1 MCAAVRKVR
10 TRYNESVR
18 SGQRD
23 GSVERTVCGS
33 KEAACEASRCAAAD
47 SVSFGGA
54 GDGDGDGGTEEE
66 GWGVGDTSEGLAGAL
81 TRKKKKA
88 GKEVP
93 KNPCEEERT
102 DTGGVPGVDG
112 VDSQ

>member
-33 KEAACEASRCAAAD
+33 KEAACEASKSVAAD
-47 SVSFGGA
+47 SVSFGG
-54 GDGDGDGGTEEE
+54 DGDGDGGTKEER
-66 GWGVGDTSEGLAGAL
+66 DTSEGVTGAL
-81 TRKKKKA
+81 ARKKGRK
-88 GKEVP
+88 GRRE
-93 KNPCEEERT
+93 
-102 DTGGVPGVDG
+102 DL
-112 VDSQ
+112 

>member
-1 MCAAVRKVR
+1 VCAAVRKVR

-54 GDGDGDGGTEEE
+54 GDGDGGTEEE

-81 TRKKKKA
+81 RRIKKKSRKRSA
-88 GKEVP
+88 
-93 KNPCEEERT
+93 
-102 DTGGVPGVDG
+102 
-112 VDSQ
+112 

>member
-18 SGQRD
+18 IGQRD

-47 SVSFGGA
+47 SVSFGGDG
-54 GDGDGDGGTEEE
+54 GDGDGDGGMEEE
-66 GWGVGDTSEGLAGAL
+66 G
-81 TRKKKKA
+81 
-88 GKEVP
+88 
-93 KNPCEEERT
+93 
-102 DTGGVPGVDG
+102 
-112 VDSQ
+112 